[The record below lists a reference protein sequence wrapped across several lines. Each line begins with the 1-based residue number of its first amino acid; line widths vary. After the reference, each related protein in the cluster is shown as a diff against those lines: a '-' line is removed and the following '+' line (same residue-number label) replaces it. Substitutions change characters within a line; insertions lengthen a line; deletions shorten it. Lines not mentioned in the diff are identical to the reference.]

1 MEGFKELE
9 NGYERLQEI
18 AKSMTTEELMELWED
33 TLKLPQDEPIPEF
46 IPVICAELADREAL
60 QT

>member
-18 AKSMTTEELMELWED
+18 AKSMTTEELIELWED
-33 TLKLPQDEPIPEF
+33 SLQLPQDEPIPEF
-46 IPVICAELADREAL
+46 IPVICAELVAREEL
-60 QT
+60 KP